1 MDPRVLFDWLEF
13 FGWLEFDDR
22 LRRAICVR
30 DASAFRLP
38 VAESSSHLALSV
50 NWREPSCQGLSF
62 VKRTGG

>member
-1 MDPRVLFDWLEF
+1 MDPRVLFDKLEF

-38 VAESSSHLALSV
+38 VAESSSHSALSM
-50 NWREPSCQGLSF
+50 
-62 VKRTGG
+62 